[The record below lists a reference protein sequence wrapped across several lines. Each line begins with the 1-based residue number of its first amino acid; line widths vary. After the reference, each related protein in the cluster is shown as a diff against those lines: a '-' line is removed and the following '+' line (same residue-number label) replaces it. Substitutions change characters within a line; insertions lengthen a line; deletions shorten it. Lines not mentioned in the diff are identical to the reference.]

1 MSPLG
6 LLAFLFAV
14 VTFGGSALVYLYD
27 LLAARVAGQPVGGEG
42 GEGGGSRRA
51 LRVRRQVPGRAL
63 RTPRGVV
70 VTVRAG
76 TPLGRRE
83 APAGRGEVAGR

>member
-42 GEGGGSRRA
+42 GGSRRA

-83 APAGRGEVAGR
+83 TPAGRGEVAGR